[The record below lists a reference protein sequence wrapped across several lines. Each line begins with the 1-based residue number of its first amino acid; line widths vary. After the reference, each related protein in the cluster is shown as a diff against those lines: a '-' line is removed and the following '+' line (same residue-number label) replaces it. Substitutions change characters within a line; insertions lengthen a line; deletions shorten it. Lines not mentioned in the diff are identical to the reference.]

1 MLKIFTYPA
10 RILRLRANEVE
21 GISQET
27 LSLIAQMKQT
37 MDANNGIGLA
47 APQVGISKRVIIVK
61 DKKENHAFLNPRI
74 LKQSREKEEDEEG
87 CLSFPGL
94 FLKVKR
100 AKSVGVLALTP
111 EGKEVTIEAEGLA
124 SRIFQHEIDH
134 LNGKLIIHRT
144 SLWTRLLRHFK
155 K

>member
-1 MLKIFTYPA
+1 MLKIVTYPSQIF
-10 RILRLRANEVE
+10 RSRAQEVE
-21 GISQET
+21 RIDETT
-27 LSLIAQMKQT
+27 LSLIVQMKQT
-37 MDANNGIGLA
+37 MDANNGIGIC
-47 APQVGISKRVIIVK
+47 APQVGTSKRLIIVK
-61 DKKENHAFLNPRI
+61 DKKGNHAFLNPQI

-100 AKSVGVLALTP
+100 AKSVEVLALTP
-111 EGKEVTIEAEGLA
+111 EGKEVTIEATGLV

-134 LNGKLIIHRT
+134 LNGKFIIHRI